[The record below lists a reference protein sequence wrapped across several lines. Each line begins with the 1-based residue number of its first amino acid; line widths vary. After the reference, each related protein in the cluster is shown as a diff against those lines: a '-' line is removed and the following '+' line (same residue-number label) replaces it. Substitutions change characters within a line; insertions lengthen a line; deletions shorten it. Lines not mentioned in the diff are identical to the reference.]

1 MSVVYVSPQHVSSDL
16 EGASI
21 EKKLEVFEAQV
32 KGWLLDHAEALSS
45 SQYSASQHAGISIL
59 ALCLVYVES
68 ISCFIKGQSSDG
80 KSKIFFKD
88 GLVAIFPENTPDLNR
103 YSDDFYREVRCGL
116 IHQGMTRGKIGISRD
131 ASSPIQI
138 DQDPAGAF
146 QFAMIN
152 PWLFLDRVKQHFDC
166 YLVNVRNP
174 ANTILRSSFET
185 WFEKRSA

>member
-1 MSVVYVSPQHVSSDL
+1 MSVVYVSPRHVSSDL
-16 EGASI
+16 AGASI

-45 SQYSASQHAGISIL
+45 SQYSASQHAG
-59 ALCLVYVES
+59 
-68 ISCFIKGQSSDG
+68 
-80 KSKIFFKD
+80 KSKTFFKD
-88 GLVAIFPENTPDLNR
+88 GLVAIFPENTPDLNK

-131 ASSPIQI
+131 APSPIQI
-138 DQDPAGAF
+138 NQDPAGAF

-152 PWLFLDRVKQHFDC
+152 PWLFLARVKQHFDC
-166 YLVNVRNP
+166 YLVDVRNP

-185 WFEKRSA
+185 WFE